1 MEERN
6 TETKGRM
13 RPAVIISS
21 DADALA
27 EQAAAEFL
35 RLANDAISRR
45 GVFLALLSGGSTPAG
60 TYRLLATSDLDFG
73 RAQFFI
79 GDERDVPPESS
90 ASNYRFI
97 REHLLSTERSRAG
110 KLYRW
115 LTEKSD
121 RNKIAAKYESE
132 IMAAASSA
140 DAAVDFNGLRVPRF
154 DLILLGIGT
163 DGHTASLF
171 PKTEAL
177 HEARRLAVPNFVP
190 QLKQW
195 RFTVTF
201 PLINNARDV
210 LFLASGR
217 EKAGPV
223 SRVIAGNAD
232 FTEIPASG
240 VRPVRG
246 NVIWFIDEGA
256 ASKIDEGVP
265 TR

>member
-21 DADALA
+21 DAEALA
-27 EQAAAEFL
+27 EQASAEFL
-35 RLANDAISRR
+35 RLANDAISKR

-60 TYRLLATSDLDFG
+60 TYRLLATSDLDFE
-73 RAQFFI
+73 RTHFFI
-79 GDERDVPPESS
+79 GDERDVPPDS
-90 ASNYRFI
+90 AESNYRFI
-97 REHLLSTERSRAG
+97 REHLFSNQRSRAG

-132 IMAAASSA
+132 MMAAASSA
-140 DAAVDFNGLRVPRF
+140 DAVVDFNGLKVPRF

-171 PKTEAL
+171 PQTEAL

-190 QLKQW
+190 GLAQW

-210 LFLASGR
+210 MFLAAGR
-217 EKAGPV
+217 EKAEPV

-232 FTEIPASG
+232 FTEVPASG
-240 VRPVRG
+240 VRPVCG
-246 NVIWFIDEGA
+246 NVFWFVDEGA
-256 ASKIDEGVP
+256 ASMINEGEP
-265 TR
+265 RR